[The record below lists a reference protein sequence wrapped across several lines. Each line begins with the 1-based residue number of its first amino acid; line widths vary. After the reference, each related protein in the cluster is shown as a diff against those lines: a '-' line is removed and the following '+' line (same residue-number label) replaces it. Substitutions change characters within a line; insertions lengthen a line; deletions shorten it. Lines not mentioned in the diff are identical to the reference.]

1 MQHNNGENKYARHVS
16 GIQRTHLGGIL
27 QHTSVS
33 KYFHKQFGCMDNV
46 VEYCSGNLS
55 HLKTQDCLRQ
65 IKFEVNSSNRFS
77 KDMITDISAT
87 QEYYRN
93 LLNEKPIP
101 GYVQY
106 FVKEPFIIQVFDK
119 CYLTLNNNVQ
129 SKRGKYLKRKILD
142 SEFKKDNY

>member
-1 MQHNNGENKYARHVS
+1 MTCLPGSTNTLAVHFISKGSLSVQHNNGENKYARHVS

-46 VEYCSGNLS
+46 VEYCSGNFS

-77 KDMITDISAT
+77 NDMVTDISAT

-93 LLNEKPIP
+93 LLKTNSWLRTI
-101 GYVQY
+101 
-106 FVKEPFIIQVFDK
+106 F
-119 CYLTLNNNVQ
+119 C
-129 SKRGKYLKRKILD
+129 
-142 SEFKKDNY
+142 